1 MNEIMY
7 ISVISIYLIAS
18 FLLMIYGLHC
28 YIMIILFMRRQKQV
42 RAAAD
47 LRVEDYNQSR
57 SSAEYPFV
65 TIQLPVYNEPMVVER
80 LLRSAAAVDYPADR
94 FEIQVVDD
102 STDTTVGV
110 VDAVAAD
117 LKKNGVDITIVR
129 RSDRKGYK
137 AGALA
142 NALKSAKGEF
152 AAMFDADFLVP
163 ENFLKRSMAL
173 ITDDEN
179 IACLQ
184 GRWGHLNRSENFL
197 TRAQSVGIDGHFAA
211 EQGARS
217 YNRLCMNFNG
227 TAGVW
232 RISSIAAAGGW
243 SGDTLTEDLDLSYR
257 VQLAGFRIVYDF
269 DLVCLA
275 EIPNNAAALKTQQ
288 QRWAMGSIQTAVKLL
303 PTIFRSKV
311 LSFKQKIE
319 AFLHMTHYF
328 VSVLMVILCVI
339 TLPVLLGVPHLKDGT
354 LLAVIWSLIVF
365 SALAPGIM
373 YWGSGMVQ
381 GRGGFAI
388 GHFPLLLAI
397 GSGLCLNNAL
407 AVVAGLCGRK
417 KGFVR
422 TPKTGSIEEHSRKL
436 EQVIDSSLIQ
446 SLIEVG
452 LGLYCLYT
460 FIVYLQ
466 QQKFFFGF
474 FIGAYAVG
482 FLYIGCATL
491 KQIFARVKLDDGE
504 TEANTNECPQLEL

>member
-1 MNEIMY
+1 MNEY
-7 ISVISIYLIAS
+7 INIGVIAVYLIAS

-28 YIMIILFMRRQKQV
+28 YIMIILFMRRQKQF
-42 RAAAD
+42 RAAAN
-47 LRVEDYNQSR
+47 LRNEEYNQAR
-57 SSAEYPFV
+57 SAEKYPFV

-80 LLRSAAAVDYPADR
+80 LILSAAAVDYPQNR

-102 STDTTVGV
+102 STDRTIAV
-110 VDAVAAD
+110 VDSVVAE
-117 LKKNGVDITIVR
+117 LLSSGIDITVVR
-129 RSDRKGYK
+129 RSNREGFK

-142 NALKSAKGEF
+142 QALKSAKGEF
-152 AAMFDADFLVP
+152 AAMFDADFVVP

-173 ITDDEN
+173 ITQDDN

-217 YNRLCMNFNG
+217 YNALCMNFNG

-257 VQLAGFRIVYDF
+257 VQLAGFKIVYDF

-303 PTIFRSKV
+303 PTIFRSDI

-328 VSVLMVILCVI
+328 VSVLMVILCLI

-373 YWGSGMVQ
+373 YWGSGIVQ

-422 TPKTGSIEEHSRKL
+422 TPKTGSCEQQSCKL
-436 EQVIDSSLIQ
+436 NQVIDSSLVQ

-460 FIVYLQ
+460 FTVYLE

-474 FIGAYAVG
+474 FIGAYSIG
-482 FLYIGCATL
+482 FLYIGSATL
-491 KQIFARVKLDDGE
+491 RQIFSTVKMDRSEDEEVAGE
-504 TEANTNECPQLEL
+504 CTQLES